1 MKFFRLLL
9 GSWLIACLLATG
21 AVAAWPEKPIR
32 LIVPYPPGGLTD
44 AVARQVGRAAGL
56 HAAGHFGPGHADRLH
71 GALNLPGQH
80 ALDRDCRRFFQAVVV
95 AEEVLEAAAK
105 AGMGFAFFHV
115 SSRFLR
121 RARAV

>member
-44 AVARQVGRAAGL
+44 AVARQVG
-56 HAAGHFGPGHADRLH
+56 
-71 GALNLPGQH
+71 GAL
-80 ALDRDCRRFFQAVVV
+80 
-95 AEEVLEAAAK
+95 AELAA
-105 AGMGFAFFHV
+105 F
-115 SSRFLR
+115 R
-121 RARAV
+121 